1 VESILESA
9 GTQAVTS
16 VRPATSVAAATSV
29 RPATSVADATGVP
42 AAPSTG
48 RRQRNARGQGARLTE
63 DIVSGALALIERTG
77 SDEAVTLRAV
87 AREVGIAAPSI
98 YAHFADRDAI
108 VMAVVMRIF
117 DELTEAIE
125 QGMDPASQDPAS
137 QDPASRLIAGCE
149 AYVAFGLA
157 HPARYGVLFSGRR
170 MAAKDYCEPVPIGP
184 DGRPVLEF
192 GADSFA
198 LLVGGIEDCVSAG
211 ASASTDVVA
220 DATAVWVA
228 LHGTV
233 SLRTALPG
241 FPWPEA
247 GQSVRQ
253 FVLSLARIKA

>member
-1 VESILESA
+1 MESTLTSTGTPQA
-9 GTQAVTS
+9 GT
-16 VRPATSVAAATSV
+16 AAA
-29 RPATSVADATGVP
+29 
-42 AAPSTG
+42 AAPG
-48 RRQRNARGQGARLTE
+48 PRRRQRNARGQGSRLTE

-98 YAHFADRDAI
+98 YAHFQDRDAI

-125 QGMDPASQDPAS
+125 QGMASASQDPA
-137 QDPASRLIAGCE
+137 ARLVAGCE
-149 AYVAFGLA
+149 AYVAFGLG
-157 HPARYGVLFSGRR
+157 HPARYGVLFSERR
-170 MAAKDYCEPVPIGP
+170 MAAQDYCAPVPIGP

-192 GADSFA
+192 GAESFA
-198 LLVGGIEDCVSAG
+198 LLVDAIENCVNAG
-211 ASASTDVVA
+211 ESASTDIVA

-228 LHGTV
+228 MHGTV

-247 GQSVRQ
+247 RQ
-253 FVLSLARIKA
+253 FVRQLILSLARIRT